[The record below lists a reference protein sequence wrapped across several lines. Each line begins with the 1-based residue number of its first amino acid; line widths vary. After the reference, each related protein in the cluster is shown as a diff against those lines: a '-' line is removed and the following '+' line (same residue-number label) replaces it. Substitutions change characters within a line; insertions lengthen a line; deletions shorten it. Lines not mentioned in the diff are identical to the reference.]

1 MLQKAKYSEPISA
14 ADLALAQLKANNK
27 AGQQFLNSMVDD
39 MTNSGAGDIG
49 TDPNAGYDPESQKNA
64 ERAQNVSG
72 FAAKLGKDK
81 RRGK

>member
-1 MLQKAKYSEPISA
+1 
-14 ADLALAQLKANNK
+14 
-27 AGQQFLNSMVDD
+27 